1 MAFTS
6 TSEVNNGYNPDYE
19 NLDPSQLAR
28 VGLSG
33 GFQLDAGKK
42 AFGQANRGAPLFTFV
57 GQTTAAE
64 SGSFTLNLVTATRS
78 VNDPESSP
86 SNQITKTIGGLAGAL
101 TTGTFRT
108 LRLRAKQT
116 VAGAVTC
123 FECLVGLTGAAT
135 PVVTAGAASLCFG
148 RKNNAG
154 DDVTLTAAAGSVRVT
169 VTSGAAATV
178 AWQVDVFVD
187 DLF

>member
-19 NLDPSQLAR
+19 NVDPGQLGR
-28 VGLSG
+28 LGLSS

-42 AFGQANRGAPLFTFV
+42 AFGQANRSAPLFTFI

-78 VNDPESSP
+78 VLDPESSP
-86 SNQITKTIGGLAGAL
+86 SNQITKTIGGLGNAL
-101 TTGTFRT
+101 VAGTFRT
-108 LRLRAKQT
+108 LRLRCKQT
-116 VAGAVTC
+116 VAGAITC
-123 FECLVGLTGAAT
+123 FEVMVGVTGAAT
-135 PVVTAGAASLCFG
+135 PVVTAGAASLGFG

-154 DDVTLTAAAGSVRVT
+154 DDATLTAAAGSVRVT
-169 VTSGAAATV
+169 VTSGAATTV

-187 DLF
+187 DCF